1 MLLSSALCCT
11 NASQFPSRA
20 CDAYLARGKRAAAAS
35 SEKAQQVQGTRSG
48 FESPARSCFLNK
60 MLELTEASGEDVRIN
75 RGKALRARAR
85 VLERP
90 SGGAATSRQ
99 LKQVFLLRRPIRRP
113 GSRSR
118 PIRRAVTR
126 LVLVLVDPR
135 RLRRR
140 RLVGRLVGRLVPAIP
155 GLDRECPRIP
165 GLDRECPR
173 IPGLDRECPR
183 AAAAAPRLVE
193 GSSARREYVAGAA
206 SVGSTVGLYVGGYSS
221 ASGSDGDGSRPSHFS
236 SALAAYDAIF
246 SYLRFDASRPHVA
259 DRCASRGVAATRGG
273 AERRRPGVAPRGVA
287 ATRGVAG
294 RRRPGVAPRGVAANH
309 ASPTVAPAAS
319 PRPAASP
326 TASRRG
332 GGATRNAAHRIA
344 RGVAATRNATH
355 RIAPAASPQAPREP
369 RTPEPAP
376 LGARVHDVFEVV
388 VVDVV
393 AAERLEEVDFTHV
406 ESGVPEACDSPP
418 PNIHAAAASP
428 RLSSPGDIRVA
439 AAASPRLISRE

>member
-1 MLLSSALCCT
+1 
-11 NASQFPSRA
+11 
-20 CDAYLARGKRAAAAS
+20 
-35 SEKAQQVQGTRSG
+35 
-48 FESPARSCFLNK
+48 
-60 MLELTEASGEDVRIN
+60 MLELTEGKPSGH
-75 RGKALRARAR
+75 ARASSNG
-85 VLERP
+85 P
-90 SGGAATSRQ
+90 AGGAATSRQ

-118 PIRRAVTR
+118 PIRRAVSR

-140 RLVGRLVGRLVPAIP
+140 RLVGRLVGRLVPA
-155 GLDRECPRIP
+155 IP

-332 GGATRNAAHRIA
+332 GGATRNATHRIA

-418 PNIHAAAASP
+418 PNIHVAAAASP